1 MKVQWYEYDWTV
13 YVAGNVQASVP
24 LAWTRCACGVIMQH
38 HIEHTL
44 TFSFDENPN

>member
-24 LAWTRCACGVIMQH
+24 LAWTGIPGPASVGMAVP
-38 HIEHTL
+38 EL
-44 TFSFDENPN
+44 VSVGNSF

>member
-24 LAWTRCACGVIMQH
+24 LAWTSTTV
-38 HIEHTL
+38 L
-44 TFSFDENPN
+44 SD